1 MGRPGRFDKK
11 IKVSKPGI
19 EGRKAILKVYSR
31 KTKLSPTV
39 NLGQIARDT
48 AGFFPAGLSNVF
60 NEASLEAIR
69 RISRGTTKSRI
80 PNNITKEDIYSALDR
95 IEHGVKRDS
104 ISKKSWLTDIYS
116 SCEAGKTIVS
126 TLLRDSNN
134 RIEKLIKVSVVTRS
148 QENSFTTFAKF
159 ESHNYLYHKR
169 GKLINKIRILCA
181 GRAAEEVLFGS
192 FTTQSLSGIISGL
205 RIARQLV
212 YQFGLSDL
220 GVLSF
225 TRPVSTKP
233 NKTLDIMDETP
244 ITQGLYLGER
254 EFNNKTRHK
263 MESAALLLLLE
274 GYLDAKNILEAH
286 QEALLSLASSLNK
299 HKEITASEIKN
310 ILEKDYSKNVWN
322 MNKSNQTLF
331 ISK

>member
-1 MGRPGRFDKK
+1 M
-11 IKVSKPGI
+11 
-19 EGRKAILKVYSR
+19 
-31 KTKLSPTV
+31 
-39 NLGQIARDT
+39 
-48 AGFFPAGLSNVF
+48 GLSNVF

-69 RISRGTTKSRI
+69 RISRGTTKRHI
-80 PNNITKEDIYSALDR
+80 PNNITKEEIYSALDR
-95 IEHGVKRDS
+95 IEYGVKRDS

-116 SCEAGKTIVS
+116 SCEAGKAIVS
-126 TLLRDSNN
+126 TLLRDSNG
-134 RIEKLIKVSVVTRS
+134 RIEKLIKVSVVARS
-148 QENSFTTFAKF
+148 QGNSFTTFAKS

-169 GKLINKIRILCA
+169 GKLIDKIRILCA

-192 FTTQSLSGIISGL
+192 PTTQSLSGIISGL

-220 GVLSF
+220 GVLPF

-233 NKTLDIMDETP
+233 SNTLDIMNETP

-274 GYLDAKNILEAH
+274 GYLDAKNILEVH
-286 QEALLSLASSLNK
+286 QTALFLLTDSLNK
-299 HKEITASEIKN
+299 HKEITATEIKN
-310 ILEKDYSKNVWN
+310 ILEKDYAKKSWK
-322 MNKSNQTLF
+322 MNHKSNLTLF
-331 ISK
+331 ITKQNYIMHQT